1 MTLNQI
7 IVELE
12 CEKPRAER
20 PLRVRDACRWAFLAG
35 VWLSVIAPE
44 ACSLAKVK
52 TGRECAI
59 REHGNT
65 K

>member
-7 IVELE
+7 MVELKR
-12 CEKPRAER
+12 EKPRAET
-20 PLRVRDACRWAFLAG
+20 PLRPRDARRRALLAG
-35 VWLSVIAPE
+35 VWLPVIAPE
-44 ACSLAKVK
+44 ACDLAKVN